1 MMAITN
7 TGMGELIRD
16 GLDRLGILSSSK
28 RAEITHHSTSLFE
41 LYKARLPDGSQ
52 LAIKIIPK
60 KEMAETEAEGL
71 EQLCRLGVRVPEY
84 LGTVHLGKVSL
95 LAMEFVQTGSSAGF
109 REDLIA
115 SLKNLY
121 KNEFNSWGWK
131 KDNFIG
137 SLNQANG
144 WFSSF
149 REFYWER
156 RLKSQ
161 IELAQARKLLT
172 DKDLSAIRGIFD
184 KFSEDWGLDHVK
196 PRMVHGDL
204 WSGNVLQGKNGFA
217 YLIDPS
223 VAYSHPEQDLAML
236 QLFGSPLNLEEM
248 QDILATAG
256 IDDPGN
262 LKDRIQFWQ
271 LYPVLVHINLF
282 GASYLTSLR
291 HILRYYGVK

>member
-1 MMAITN
+1 MATTN
-7 TGMGELIRD
+7 TGIGELIRD
-16 GLDRLGILSSSK
+16 GLDRLGILAPSK
-28 RAEITHHSTSLFE
+28 KAEIQFHSSSLFE
-41 LYKARLPDGSQ
+41 LYSVKISDGTRV
-52 LAIKIIPK
+52 AVKVIPR

-71 EQLCRLGVRVPEY
+71 DELCRLGVRSPECY
-84 LGTVHLGKVSL
+84 GTVHLGKTSL
-95 LAMEFVQTGSSAGF
+95 LAMEFIETGSSAGF

-121 KNEFNSWGWK
+121 RSEFGSWGWK

-137 SLNQANG
+137 ALPQANG

-149 REFYWER
+149 SEFFWEK
-156 RLKSQ
+156 RLKPQ
-161 IELAQARKLLT
+161 IELAQTHKLLSE
-172 DKDLSAIRGIFD
+172 KDLETIKGVFFR
-184 KFSEDWGLDHVK
+184 FSEDWGLDRCQ
-196 PRMVHGDL
+196 PRLIHGDL

-223 VAYSHPEQDLAML
+223 VSYSHPEQDLAML

-248 QDILATAG
+248 QTILSVSG
-256 IDDPGN
+256 VEDPAN
-262 LKDRIQFWQ
+262 FKDRIQFWQ
-271 LYPVLVHINLF
+271 LYPILVHINLF